1 MYTFHGSENVGKDFQ
16 LLLLGET
23 PKSVLTEKIKRRFS
37 RTETKYDTVFAG
49 AQLL

>member
-1 MYTFHGSENVGKDFQ
+1 MYAFHGSENVGKDFQ

-23 PKSVLTEKIKRRFS
+23 PKSVLEEKRIRRAS
-37 RTETKYDTVFAG
+37 RTETKYDTEFAG